1 MKKVMKVERQQST
14 DQIASQSSVKSWSW
28 SEKNGEEQGE
38 AQFNEDDHRIEL
50 LYLVSPWERD
60 TRVFPTPQAWHWQ
73 PELEEEDKDG
83 GDGGGEAGNGGR
95 LAGTVH
101 LF

>member
-1 MKKVMKVERQQST
+1 M
-14 DQIASQSSVKSWSW
+14 
-28 SEKNGEEQGE
+28 
-38 AQFNEDDHRIEL
+38 
-50 LYLVSPWERD
+50 
-60 TRVFPTPQAWHWQ
+60 FPTPQAWHWQ